1 LQLAIAMATGKPWAG
16 FKSVK
21 PSKVLV
27 LNTEDDRDEM
37 NRRIVATC
45 DHMNIRRSEL
55 NGRLFVVDMND
66 REMVMVQR
74 DPKTKEITETGLS
87 DLVIDICRREGI
99 DVVVGDPLVE
109 THNLSENDET
119 DAKKAAIVAP

>member
-1 LQLAIAMATGKPWAG
+1 MQLAIAMATGKPWAG

-37 NRRIVATC
+37 NRRIVAAC

-87 DLVIDICRREGI
+87 ALVIDICRREGI

-109 THNLSENDET
+109 TQ
-119 DAKKAAIVAP
+119 P